1 VANGTTVQADDNLIP
16 GQSYTFTFDL
26 GNWLSLP
33 SENSVLAELGNYAPD
48 FIGNARVVQSSGLG
62 LFTNYYN
69 VTFTYT
75 GDGSDVASE
84 VAAAM
89 VSAFAQGG
97 DKFSLASMA
106 MGTAGQSFQTDVSAI
121 ATGAGK
127 TVGDAVG
134 GVVQGATSN
143 VSFDVVLVFAVVIGA
158 AVLLFELGGVSGLK
172 RSLA

>member
-33 SENSVLAELGNYAPD
+33 SENSVLAE
-48 FIGNARVVQSSGLG
+48 LG